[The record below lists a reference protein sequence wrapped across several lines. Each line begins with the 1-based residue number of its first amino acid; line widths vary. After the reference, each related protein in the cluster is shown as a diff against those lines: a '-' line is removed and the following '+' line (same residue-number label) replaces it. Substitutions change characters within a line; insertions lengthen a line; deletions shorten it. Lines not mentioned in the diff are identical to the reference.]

1 MLTNVNSANSLKS
14 IDLYLSMDFIIKR
27 IWYITIPT
35 AMAVLV
41 FQLYWL
47 RITYVNQQVSFEQLA
62 TDALQKAY
70 DQAVINSLPGKMITL
85 GEKRSVKLSAKLDL
99 ESLDA
104 KSLQKLIKPS
114 DSATSDTVFTVK
126 EPTES
131 MNSFLSEVLSM
142 SSFSKLSPAVLNKSY
157 REELK
162 IRKITLPFKLSVLKK
177 GTKINPAPGTI
188 LVQLKNNKQV
198 IAAEFSGVSKLLL
211 IKILWPIV
219 LSFLLVLLITGCIS
233 LLARIIYRQ
242 KKLEN
247 MKNDFISNISHE
259 LKTPLAILSTTNDV
273 LLNFDGL
280 KDREKTE
287 RYLRLSKDE
296 LYKLQGLI
304 DGILSLSKMD
314 HGDHGLGKSE
324 MIYLHDL
331 LKVVASR
338 FMELQGVEITLD
350 LQVNNEQVSIWPDA
364 LKTVLSN
371 LLDNAIKYTPGN
383 DKLIRLTVTQDP
395 KHYFFS
401 IADFG
406 IGISEEHQAYIFDK
420 FYRVPKG
427 NIHEVK
433 GYGLG
438 LSHVKSLVEK
448 MGGEIS
454 VVSQL
459 KKGSVFTV
467 QLNKK

>member
-1 MLTNVNSANSLKS
+1 
-14 IDLYLSMDFIIKR
+14 MDFIIKR

-70 DQAVINSLPGKMITL
+70 DQAVINSLPGKVVTL

-99 ESLDA
+99 ENLDA
-104 KSLQKLIKPS
+104 ESLQKLIMPS
-114 DSATSDTVFTVK
+114 NPTNQDTVFTVK

-142 SSFSKLSPAVLNKSY
+142 SSFSQLNPAVLNKSY

-162 IRKITLPFKLSVLKK
+162 IRKITLPFRLSVLKK
-177 GTKINPAPGTI
+177 GTKINPRSGTI
-188 LVQLKNNKQV
+188 LVQLKNNKQLV
-198 IAAEFSGVSKLLL
+198 AAEFSGVSKLLL

-219 LSFLLVLLITGCIS
+219 LSFLLVVLITGCIA

-280 KDREKTE
+280 KDQEKTE

-314 HGDHGLGKSE
+314 HGDHGLGKPE

-338 FMELQGVEITLD
+338 FMELKGVTIELD
-350 LQVNNEQVSIWPDA
+350 LQVNNYLVNTWPEA

-383 DKLIRLTVTQDP
+383 DKLIRLAVTQDS

-401 IADFG
+401 ITDFG
-406 IGISEEHQAYIFDK
+406 IGISEEHQAYVFDK
-420 FYRVPKG
+420 FYRVPQG

-438 LSHVKSLVEK
+438 LSHVKSLIEK

>member
-1 MLTNVNSANSLKS
+1 
-14 IDLYLSMDFIIKR
+14 MDFIIKR

-35 AMAVLV
+35 AMAVLI

-47 RITYVNQQVSFEQLA
+47 RMTYANQQVSFEQLA

-70 DQAVINSLPGKMITL
+70 DSAIIGSLPGKKAIF
-85 GEKRSVKLSAKLDL
+85 GEKSSVKLATTNLNVGNLDP
-99 ESLDA
+99 
-104 KSLQKLIKPS
+104 KSLQKLISRSKQLK
-114 DSATSDTVFTVK
+114 SDTIFTIN

-142 SSFSKLSPAVLNKSY
+142 SSLSQLSPTVLNKSY

-162 IRKITLPFKLSVLKK
+162 NRKITLPFRLSVLKK
-177 GTKINPAPGTI
+177 GTKINPSPGTI

-219 LSFLLVLLITGCIS
+219 LSFLLVVLITGCIS

-280 KDREKTE
+280 KDQEKTE

-338 FMELQGVEITLD
+338 FMELQGVAIELD
-350 LQVNNEQVSIWPDA
+350 LQINNELVNIWPDA

-383 DKLIRLTVTQDP
+383 EKLIRISVTQDS
-395 KHYFFS
+395 KHYFFNVT
-401 IADFG
+401 DFG

-420 FYRVPKG
+420 FYRVPQG

>member
-1 MLTNVNSANSLKS
+1 
-14 IDLYLSMDFIIKR
+14 
-27 IWYITIPT
+27 
-35 AMAVLV
+35 MAVLI

-47 RITYVNQQVSFEQLA
+47 RVTYVNQQVSFEQLA

-70 DQAVINSLPGKMITL
+70 DSAILSSLAGKKAVF
-85 GEKRSVKLSAKLDL
+85 GEASSVKLSTTNLNLEKLDR
-99 ESLDA
+99 
-104 KSLQKLIKPS
+104 KSLQKLISGSKPIK
-114 DSATSDTVFTVK
+114 SDTVFTVK
-126 EPTES
+126 EPTEG

-142 SSFSKLSPAVLNKSY
+142 SFFSQLSPAELNKSY

-162 IRKITLPFKLSVLKK
+162 NRKIPLPFRLSILKK
-177 GTKINPAPGTI
+177 GTKINPSPGNI
-188 LVQLKNNKQV
+188 LVQLKNKNQV
-198 IAAEFSGVSKLLL
+198 VAAEFSGVSKLLL
-211 IKILWPIV
+211 VNILWPIV
-219 LSFLLVLLITGCIS
+219 LSFLLVVLITGCIS

-280 KDREKTE
+280 KDQEKTE

-304 DGILSLSKMD
+304 DGILSLSKME
-314 HGDHGLGKSE
+314 HSEHGLGKPE

-331 LKVVASR
+331 LKVVSSR

-350 LQVNNEQVSIWPDA
+350 LQVPNELVSVWPDA

-383 DKLIRLTVTQDP
+383 DKLIGITVSQDS

-401 IADFG
+401 ITDFG
-406 IGISEEHQAYIFDK
+406 MGISEEHQSYIFDK
-420 FYRVPKG
+420 FYRVPQG

-448 MGGEIS
+448 MGGEIR

>member
-1 MLTNVNSANSLKS
+1 MLTNVNTVNSLKS

-35 AMAVLV
+35 AMAVLI

-47 RITYVNQQVSFEQLA
+47 RVTYVNQQVSFEQLA

-70 DQAVINSLPGKMITL
+70 NHAIISSLPGKKVAFGTTS
-85 GEKRSVKLSAKLDL
+85 SVKLSANLDL
-99 ESLDA
+99 GDLDA
-104 KSLQKLIKPS
+104 KSLQKLITPSKP
-114 DSATSDTVFTVK
+114 AKSDTVFTVK

-131 MNSFLSEVLSM
+131 MSSFLSEVLSM
-142 SSFSKLSPAVLNKSY
+142 SSFSQLSPAELNNAY

-162 IRKITLPFKLSVLKK
+162 NRKITLPFRLSVLKK
-177 GTKINPAPGTI
+177 GSKINPAPGTI
-188 LVQLKNNKQV
+188 LVQLKNSKQV

-211 IKILWPIV
+211 IKILWPVV
-219 LSFLLVLLITGCIS
+219 LSFLLVVLITGCIA

-314 HGDHGLGKSE
+314 HADHGLGKPE

-338 FMELQGVEITLD
+338 FMELEGVEIDLD
-350 LQVNNEQVSIWPDA
+350 LQIPNELVNVWPDA

-383 DKLIRLTVTQDP
+383 DKLIRISVTQDS
-395 KHYFFS
+395 KHHFFS
-401 IADFG
+401 VTDFG
-406 IGISEEHQAYIFDK
+406 IGITEEHQAYVFDK
-420 FYRVPKG
+420 FYRVPQG

-448 MGGEIS
+448 MGGEIK

>member
-1 MLTNVNSANSLKS
+1 
-14 IDLYLSMDFIIKR
+14 MDFIVKR

-47 RITYVNQQVSFEQLA
+47 RVTYVNQQANFEQVA

-70 DQAVINSLPGKMITL
+70 DHSIIASLPGKTVSI
-85 GEKRSVKLSAKLDL
+85 GETKSVKLSANLNF
-99 ESLDA
+99 ENLDA
-104 KSLQKLIKPS
+104 KSLKKLISPSKPGK
-114 DSATSDTVFTVK
+114 SDTVFTIDK
-126 EPTES
+126 PTES
-131 MNSFLSEVLSM
+131 MSSFLSEMLSL
-142 SSFSKLSPAVLNKSY
+142 SSFSKLSPAVLNKTY

-162 IRKITLPFKLSVLKK
+162 NRKIPIPFRLSILKK
-177 GTKINPAPGTI
+177 GTKINKKPGTT
-188 LVQLKNNKQV
+188 LVQLKNTKEL
-198 IAAEFSGVSKLLL
+198 ITAEFAGVNRLLL
-211 IKILWPIV
+211 LKIIWPIT
-219 LSFLLVLLITGCIS
+219 LSFLLVILITGCIS
-233 LLARIIYRQ
+233 ILSRIIYRQ
-242 KKLEN
+242 KKLES

-280 KDREKTE
+280 KDQEKTE
-287 RYLRLSKDE
+287 RYLKLSKDE

-304 DGILSLSKMD
+304 DGILELTRMD
-314 HGDHGLGKSE
+314 HGDHQLGTMES
-324 MIYLHDL
+324 IYLHDL
-331 LKVVASR
+331 LKAVASR
-338 FMELQGVEITLD
+338 FRELKGVEIVLD
-350 LQVNNEQVSIWPDA
+350 LKVNDELIKTWPDA

-371 LLDNAIKYTPGN
+371 LLDNAIKYTPGA
-383 DKLIRLTVTQDP
+383 DKLINISVTQDS

-401 IADFG
+401 VTDFG
-406 IGISEEHQAYIFDK
+406 IGISPEQQPHIFDK
-420 FYRVPKG
+420 FYRVPQG
-427 NIHEVK
+427 NLHEVK

-438 LSHVKSLVEK
+438 LSHVKSLVGK
-448 MGGEIS
+448 MGGEIK